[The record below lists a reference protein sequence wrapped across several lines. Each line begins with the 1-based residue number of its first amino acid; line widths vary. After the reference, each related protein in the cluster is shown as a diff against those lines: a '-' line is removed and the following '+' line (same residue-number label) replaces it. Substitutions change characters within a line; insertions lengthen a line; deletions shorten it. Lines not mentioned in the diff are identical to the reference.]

1 MDLLHKAAYRRGLG
15 NSIFCAPK
23 KIGKISPETLQN
35 YVAENLTANRCAVGA
50 SGLSLDRAVAI
61 AQTLNL
67 PAGSNKPDVPS
78 PYKGG
83 EMR

>member
-23 KIGKISPETLQN
+23 KIGKISPDALKSFVT
-35 YVAENLTANRCAVGA
+35 ENLTANRCAVGA
-50 SGLSLDRAVAI
+50 SGLSLERAVAI
-61 AQTLNL
+61 AQTLDL
-67 PAGSNKPDVPS
+67 PAGSNKPDTPS